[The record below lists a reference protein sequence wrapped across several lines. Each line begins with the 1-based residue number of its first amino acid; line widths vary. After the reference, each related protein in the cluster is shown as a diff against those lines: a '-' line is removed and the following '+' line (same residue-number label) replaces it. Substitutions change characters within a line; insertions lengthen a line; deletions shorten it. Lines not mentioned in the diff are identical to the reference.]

1 MTSVF
6 LTNDQINFAVAES
19 PPGVFLYLG
28 YSKKDSIILT
38 RGRMKI
44 QDEKNIPSTDEEER
58 NEVKNTIQ
66 QTVSHFTSNTNK
78 VKVWWFFED
87 KKYLLLNYQLDV

>member
-1 MTSVF
+1 MLSYPDFRSVF
-6 LTNDQINFAVAES
+6 CMKCAGGSILNVSVAES

-44 QDEKNIPSTDEEER
+44 QDEKNIPRWQLYQIIVVGLDRQNKEER
-58 NEVKNTIQ
+58 TSASNSMAIRNRENVK
-66 QTVSHFTSNTNK
+66 K
-78 VKVWWFFED
+78 
-87 KKYLLLNYQLDV
+87 